1 MPASVAAAP
10 PAAPAVS
17 DLRMPRRGRAARRAS
32 VLVIV
37 MVTLLFAT
45 FALLAFM
52 EKASVDLLV
61 EQREAV
67 TRRLRGEAYSALEVT
82 LGVLHVF
89 SEVGG
94 GLRSPS
100 EGWDR
105 PLEFAGYTPSDDRVV
120 EITFDDE
127 SGKISLPRVNAQVLT
142 LLFHNWGVQKTE
154 SEDLADALLGWMKP
168 DHIAT
173 SSIRPDYDSGPVPY
187 EAPGR
192 SLRSYHEL
200 AAIEK
205 VRDFFYETDGR
216 PNPYWHRFVDAVS
229 LLDFARPNING
240 AKPDTLAAV
249 GQLDGTQMQ
258 NITDFLRG
266 TGNQQF
272 NGPGFFKDPGEAARL
287 TGAAG
292 NTAGF
297 AATISALRINVV
309 VREGRNEYRVMA
321 IVAPPGGATTVQ
333 QTAVKKTTAAAAAKP
348 ADQQQNRPNATQT
361 NPRPGGAANAA
372 ARALKYPFTLL
383 EIREND
389 DIPSAPGASS

>member
-1 MPASVAAAP
+1 MAAPVAAPSAR
-10 PAAPAVS
+10 PAVS
-17 DLRMPRRGRAARRAS
+17 ETRMPRRARAARRAS

-52 EKASVDLLV
+52 EKAGVDLLV

-89 SEVGG
+89 NEVGG

-127 SGKISLPRVNAQVLT
+127 SGKIPLPRVNAQVLT

-154 SEDLADALLGWMKP
+154 AEDLADALLGWMKP

-173 SSIRPDYDSGPVPY
+173 SSVRPDYDSGPVPY

-205 VRDFFYETDGR
+205 VRDFFYESDGR

-229 LLDFARPNING
+229 LLDFARPNLNG

-249 GQLDGTQMQ
+249 GQLDQTQMQ
-258 NITDFLRG
+258 NVTDFLRG

-272 NGPGFFKDPGEAARL
+272 NGPGFFRDPGEAARL

-297 AATISALRINVV
+297 SATISALRINVV
-309 VREGRNEYRVMA
+309 VREGRNEYKLMA

-333 QTAVKKTTAAAAAKP
+333 QTAVKKTAAAAAAKT
-348 ADQQQNRPNATQT
+348 ASQQQNRPNATQT
-361 NPRPGGAANAA
+361 NPRPGGANNPA
-372 ARALKYPFTLL
+372 ARTLKYPFTLL

-389 DIPSAPGASS
+389 DIPSAPGATP